1 MPPPRPARAAPSPC
15 PPAPPPRPARLC
27 RPLALYPVRLA
38 HAVRSPRSPLHLS
51 RPVRASSCPS
61 CSSPRLVRPH
71 LRTASTGVSSSPS
84 RRGPRHLRPP
94 PPTDHH
100 RRASTRHHTMRS
112 PALMHLHGSFELQ
125 TLLFIHLGWTSDSDD
140 NDKFEWDSD
149 GEVEPSLTPTMR
161 NFDAPGPSTLSSKGW
176 INGEAPPTSLIE
188 GFVAMGFPK
197 EMVVRSIKEIGNSDA
212 DALLELL
219 LTYKALGDDDAVGNH
234 STSGCN
240 PPIVEDDNDLDF
252 ENWDG
257 DYDAGGRES
266 SSDDS
271 GGEED
276 FLREMS
282 EKDEKIKSLRGMGFS
297 EDEANMTI
305 LICGMDADI
314 SVLVDSITASQV
326 EEACHSRNLSDRQV
340 TAGCFDSFGGIK
352 RNRLTEE
359 SKKKRKRYGGGAQ
372 GNRPSL
378 DGSDEEPMP
387 LPNPMIGFNLP
398 AARKRGY
405 IHNLPTENR
414 SPILPLP
421 PKTIFEAFPHY
432 KKWWPSWDQRTHLNC
447 LQTCMASAK
456 ETERIQQALSSSGN
470 PPPQSVQKYV
480 RCQCSKWN
488 LPGTNDKNHKPHG
501 RHPLLHSHPGH
512 ITSNAMYLSV
522 WQEYEI
528 KKAKTNIT
536 SAWCQLGLDK
546 ERFCVDK
553 SARKEEM
560 GQREEKIRGCLEEIE
575 SEE

>member
-1 MPPPRPARAAPSPC
+1 MPPPSPRPRRPLALPARAPPAHAACAARSPCTPCASPMPSARLARPYTSCGRCAPPPAQAAASRGSSAPTSGQPPLASPPRPAAEARGIFALLLRRTTIDARA
-15 PPAPPPRPARLC
+15 
-27 RPLALYPVRLA
+27 
-38 HAVRSPRSPLHLS
+38 
-51 RPVRASSCPS
+51 
-61 CSSPRLVRPH
+61 
-71 LRTASTGVSSSPS
+71 
-84 RRGPRHLRPP
+84 
-94 PPTDHH
+94 
-100 RRASTRHHTMRS
+100 
-112 PALMHLHGSFELQ
+112 Q
-125 TLLFIHLGWTSDSDD
+125 
-140 NDKFEWDSD
+140 
-149 GEVEPSLTPTMR
+149 
-161 NFDAPGPSTLSSKGW
+161 
-176 INGEAPPTSLIE
+176 
-188 GFVAMGFPK
+188 
-197 EMVVRSIKEIGNSDA
+197 

-398 AARKRGY
+398 GWGLSMTRVLPELAIGPPYFYYENVARAPKGVWAKISRFLFDIQPEFVDSLHLCAAARKRGY

-470 PPPQSVQKYV
+470 PPPQSVHKYV
-480 RCQCSKWN
+480 S
-488 LPGTNDKNHKPHG
+488 HKPHG